1 MIKIHG
7 TDIAEQSKILGP
19 VEPLS
24 ATATVGMPM
33 GTNVV
38 VLHHILEG
46 VARREVHEQ
55 EIAELDEEQEGV
67 RDTTEINMTEMETVT
82 RNITMTETE
91 TETRAQATPH

>member
-1 MIKIHG
+1 
-7 TDIAEQSKILGP
+7 
-19 VEPLS
+19 
-24 ATATVGMPM
+24 MPM